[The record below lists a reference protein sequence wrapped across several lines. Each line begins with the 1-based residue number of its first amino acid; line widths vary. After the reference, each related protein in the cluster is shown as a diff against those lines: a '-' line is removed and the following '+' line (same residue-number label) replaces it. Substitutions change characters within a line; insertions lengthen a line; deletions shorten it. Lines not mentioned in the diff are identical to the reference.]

1 MLSPAFFNRL
11 KQLRQQRQRASEYQ
25 RYLTTVPEG
34 EEDSDGG
41 TWKGKVAQTI
51 VYGPEGKAYPN
62 PAAAMAAGASNFSY
76 NLPSGVQVDWSY
88 WNKFTQPPT
97 TTPVP
102 VPITVAPQNTIVPGT
117 NTNAPDAGDNTNP
130 PTQPPSGGNE
140 NTTTPAVSV
149 TPTPT
154 PTPWDPFAGVSAGR
168 LAEAKRFA
176 DAGMIGRARQQI
188 VLGGGTWE
196 VGADHR
202 STGDSLKLSK
212 HIRKEAKDTDRYGGD
227 YPFKAASSASVT
239 SALSKIGSDFKMGK
253 ARKAI
258 EDAGGTWTDQM
269 HSRLLAEK
277 KRQNQT

>member
-11 KQLRQQRQRASEYQ
+11 KQLRQQRQRSSEYQ
-25 RYLTTVPEG
+25 RYLSTLPEG
-34 EEDSDGG
+34 TEGSDGG

-102 VPITVAPQNTIVPGT
+102 VPITVAPQNTIKPGK
-117 NTNAPDAGDNTNP
+117 NTNAPDADQNTNP
-130 PTQPPSGGNE
+130 PTEPPSGGGD
-140 NTTTPAVSV
+140 NTTTPPAGNGNTT
-149 TPTPT
+149 TPTVN
-154 PTPWDPFAGVSAGR
+154 PFAGVSAGR

-176 DAGMIGRARQQI
+176 DAGMMGRAKQQI
-188 VLGGGTWE
+188 ELGGGTWDE
-196 VGADHR
+196 
-202 STGDSLKLSK
+202 SKTLSK
-212 HIRKEAKDTDRYGGD
+212 ALRKGAKETDRYGGD
-227 YPFKAASSASVT
+227 FKFKGADDASVT
-239 SALSKIGSDFKMGK
+239 SALSKIGSEFKMGK

-258 EDAGGTWTDQM
+258 EAAGGTWSKQL
-269 HSRLLAEK
+269 HKRLKAEA
-277 KRQNQT
+277 KRKNQT

>member
-34 EEDSDGG
+34 TEDSDGG

-62 PAAAMAAGASNFSY
+62 PAAAMASGVSNFSY
-76 NLPSGVQVDWSY
+76 NLPSGVNVDWSY

-102 VPITVAPQNTIVPGT
+102 VPITVAPQNTIKPGV
-117 NTNAPDAGDNTNP
+117 NTNAPDAGDNPNP
-130 PTQPPSGGNE
+130 PTEPPSGGNG
-140 NTTTPAVSV
+140 NTTTPAPT
-149 TPTPT
+149 TPAPTTTPN
-154 PTPWDPFAGVSAGR
+154 PFAGVSAGR

-176 DAGMIGRARQQI
+176 DAGMMGRAKQQI
-188 VLGGGTWE
+188 ELGGGTWDE
-196 VGADHR
+196 
-202 STGDSLKLSK
+202 SKTLSK
-212 HIRKEAKDTDRYGGD
+212 ALRKGAKETDRYGGD
-227 YPFKAASSASVT
+227 FKFTGADDASVT
-239 SALSKIGSDFKMGK
+239 SALSKIGSDFKMGR

-258 EDAGGTWTDQM
+258 EDAGGTWSKEL
-269 HSRLLAEK
+269 HKRLKAEK

>member
-34 EEDSDGG
+34 TEDSDGG

-62 PAAAMAAGASNFSY
+62 PAAAMASGVSNFSY
-76 NLPSGVQVDWSY
+76 NLPSGVNVDWSY

-130 PTQPPSGGNE
+130 PTEPPSGGDN
-140 NTTTPAVSV
+140 NTTTPPA
-149 TPTPT
+149 TPT
-154 PTPWDPFAGVSAGR
+154 PTPWDPYAGVSAGR
-168 LAEAKRFA
+168 LAEAKRYA
-176 DAGMIGRARQQI
+176 DAGMMGRARQQI
-188 VLGGGTWE
+188 ILGGGTWE

-212 HIRKEAKDTDRYGGD
+212 HMRKEAKETDRYGGD
-227 YPFKAASSASVT
+227 FKFTGADDASVT
-239 SALSKIGSDFKMGK
+239 SALSKIGSDFKMGR

-258 EDAGGTWTDQM
+258 EDAGGTWSKEL
-269 HSRLLAEK
+269 HKRLKAEK